1 MPRILPR
8 LLKKIESQ
16 AHKQKFFKFSLPRKR
31 IRKSLYKP
39 PLQAPSFQ
47 PSHHARSILLT
58 PLNPITNAKDYVKH
72 KRIPPSLNKP
82 GKVDPN
88 DVDPARQMSK
98 DEMRWWANPYLR
110 MLSSPIRT
118 CLVTQRRV
126 PSGRFEFSYQP
137 TYIDDVHLDMLI
149 RLTGMRI
156 PSSNPHRD
164 KRNQAKLVPDG
175 ILHPKYTNRKV
186 SGGMYTLCWR
196 QAIRQLERG
205 AYKRISAELSLYSS
219 LEHQIAHLLR
229 LRILQEFELLAECLE
244 FSVKRHKNLGATP
257 ILRRLTYDEWG
268 LMRSTGSLPCQNAL
282 AILICPPLNRN
293 WRTGERP
300 KGSFSALPPAD
311 EHALTN
317 LPPTSTLISASEDV
331 SLEEV
336 SDTLPQLQVP
346 LYNCISAF
354 PSVSQR
360 AALHTLLLRILTT
373 ERFVKTF
380 NKNNRNSH
388 LIKPSRKHSPAFLLC
403 ADENTIHRGDSAAV
417 ALALWRL
424 RMYDSEGWQ
433 SPQHNTT

>member
-98 DEMRWWANPYLR
+98 DEMRWWANPY
-110 MLSSPIRT
+110 
-118 CLVTQRRV
+118 
-126 PSGRFEFSYQP
+126 
-137 TYIDDVHLDMLI
+137 HMLI